1 MQHNFLYL
9 ALSGKKLA
17 SLDARKAKLD
27 SSTYKVRKTSPFMV
41 ADAVIDSLVDG
52 KKLEYFSREQVRVTI
67 KHTH

>member
-1 MQHNFLYL
+1 
-9 ALSGKKLA
+9 
-17 SLDARKAKLD
+17 
-27 SSTYKVRKTSPFMV
+27 MV